1 MNDRCLREESASSMI
16 RCLKTMQREL
26 TPYEHVILTVLCL
39 GKSNSA
45 IATQAG
51 CSLKIVENTVSRS
64 ARAFGIKSDVDI
76 NVRVLLAL
84 AYRSH
89 FGDSASTP
97 SHRELQLLGHA
108 STIYNH

>member
-1 MNDRCLREESASSMI
+1 MI
-16 RCLKTMQREL
+16 RCLETMHREL

-89 FGDSASTP
+89 FGDNTFTP
-97 SHRELQLLGHA
+97 PRRELQLLGHA

>member
-1 MNDRCLREESASSMI
+1 MI
-16 RCLKTMQREL
+16 RCLKTMQRKL
-26 TPYEHVILTVLCL
+26 TPYEHAILTVLCL

-45 IATQAG
+45 IASQTG

-64 ARAFGIKSDVDI
+64 ARAFGIKSDVDT

-89 FGDSASTP
+89 FGDSASKP
-97 SHRELQLLGHA
+97 RDRVPQLLGHPA
-108 STIYNH
+108 AIYNH

>member
-1 MNDRCLREESASSMI
+1 MI

-26 TPYEHVILTVLCL
+26 TPYEHVILAVLCL

-76 NVRVLLAL
+76 NMRVLLAL

-89 FGDSASTP
+89 FGDAASTSLDRVP
-97 SHRELQLLGHA
+97 QLLSHTSA
-108 STIYNH
+108 IYNH

>member
-1 MNDRCLREESASSMI
+1 MI
-16 RCLKTMQREL
+16 RCLETMQRTL
-26 TPYEHVILTVLCL
+26 TPYEHVILAALCL

-45 IATQAG
+45 IASHIG

-64 ARAFGIKSDVDI
+64 ARAFGIKSNGDT

-89 FGDSASTP
+89 FGDSASKP
-97 SHRELQLLGHA
+97 MDRAPQLLGHA
-108 STIYNH
+108 SAIYDH

>member
-1 MNDRCLREESASSMI
+1 MI
-16 RCLKTMQREL
+16 RCLQTMQREL

-45 IATQAG
+45 IATHAG

-64 ARAFGIKSDVDI
+64 ARAFGIKSGVDI

-89 FGDSASTP
+89 FGDIASTP
-97 SHRELQLLGHA
+97 LDRVPQLLGHA
-108 STIYNH
+108 SAIYNH

>member
-1 MNDRCLREESASSMI
+1 MI
-16 RCLKTMQREL
+16 RCLATMHREL
-26 TPYEHVILTVLCL
+26 TPYEHVILAVLCL

-89 FGDSASTP
+89 FGDTTSTP
-97 SHRELQLLGHA
+97 PRRELQLSGHA
-108 STIYNH
+108 SAIYNH